1 MLSQNL
7 SSSVDKTIQTENLND
22 SSQETLWT
30 EISIQNGQPTL
41 NCFNKGNTNT
51 NLNPINL

>member
-30 EISIQNGQPTL
+30 EISIQKVNNSTS
-41 NCFNKGNTNT
+41 N
-51 NLNPINL
+51 NLVNVTK